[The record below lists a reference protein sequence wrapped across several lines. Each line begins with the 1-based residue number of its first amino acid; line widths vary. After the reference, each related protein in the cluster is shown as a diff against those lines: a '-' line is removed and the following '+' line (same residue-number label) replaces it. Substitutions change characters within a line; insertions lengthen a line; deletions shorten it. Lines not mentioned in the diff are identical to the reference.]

1 MNPCVYVDRTIY
13 VSLIQLA
20 KYFAFSEAVSQHL
33 LFTVD
38 SQLKRNKILWNFSWV
53 YALKNLSRMQTIVFL
68 ILSKISCNNINQAV
82 RAKKAA
88 R

>member
-33 LFTVD
+33 LFMVD
-38 SQLKRNKILWNFSWV
+38 SQLKRNFKKILWNFSWV
-53 YALKNLSRMQTIVFL
+53 YALRTIRGCKQRL
-68 ILSKISCNNINQAV
+68 Q
-82 RAKKAA
+82 
-88 R
+88 

>member
-38 SQLKRNKILWNFSWV
+38 SQLKRNEKSILWNFSWV
-53 YALKNLSRMQTIVFL
+53 YASKNLSRMQT
-68 ILSKISCNNINQAV
+68 
-82 RAKKAA
+82 KAA
-88 R
+88 IGFISHQRDEVH

>member
-38 SQLKRNKILWNFSWV
+38 SQLKRNKKWV
-53 YALKNLSRMQTIVFL
+53 YALKNLSRMRT
-68 ILSKISCNNINQAV
+68 
-82 RAKKAA
+82 KAA
-88 R
+88 IGFISHQRDEEHEKGRNKQYSQSP

>member
-33 LFTVD
+33 LVTVD
-38 SQLKRNKILWNFSWV
+38 SQLEKNKKSILGNFSWV
-53 YALKNLSRMQTIVFL
+53 YALKNLSRRQTKL
-68 ILSKISCNNINQAV
+68 GCNRVHQSPT
-82 RAKKAA
+82 RLGT
-88 R
+88 